1 MNMRLLSLLLT
12 LPLTVL
18 PVPAQEEESDPA
30 DAHVAG
36 SEKLANAQDEL
47 AADVQQLGIE
57 QTVPMVIQLLRECE
71 EIMGDAT
78 ERLGNADTGG
88 ETIAAQ
94 TEVIEKILAAA
105 KERQKQGGGS
115 EAGGAMMDML
125 ERMAGKEPGEGQGK
139 GDQPGETGGEGKT
152 GLSDSANT
160 GTGGANQGEAVEER
174 RIPKAAGTAGK
185 GLPTEF
191 QEALDAYNRGAGTL
205 AK

>member
-1 MNMRLLSLLLT
+1 MNPRLLSLLLT
-12 LPLTVL
+12 LPLMVM
-18 PVPAQEEESDPA
+18 PVHAQEEEPNPV

-71 EIMGDAT
+71 QIMGDAT

-105 KERQKQGGGS
+105 KARQQQGGGS
-115 EAGGAMMDML
+115 AAGGAMMDML
-125 ERMAGKEPGEGQGK
+125 ERMAGKEPGEGEGK
-139 GDQPGETGGEGKT
+139 GNQPGDKPGEGQT

-160 GTGGANQGEAVEER
+160 GEGGANDGGAVEER

-205 AK
+205 AR